1 MSAPRDRWLDR
12 EAGPIVRPY
21 AVTKGRTMPA
31 PDSYIGLIDTVI
43 AQPYAQLTDGARLN
57 PEHRRLLGLC
67 RYPVMLVDLASD
79 ANLPIG
85 VVRVLLS
92 DLAQWGPVRVIQ
104 SPRGHVMDERLVR
117 DVLDG
122 LLPCGLATSRR

>member
-21 AVTKGRTMPA
+21 AVTKGRTAPA
-31 PDSYIGLIDTVI
+31 SGSYIGLIDVVTAI
-43 AQPYAQLTDGARLN
+43 ANPRL
-57 PEHRRLLGLC
+57 PADTHDTRDTWLSREHRRLLSHC
-67 RYPVMLVDLASD
+67 RQPISVVDLASD
-79 ANLPIG
+79 TDLPVG

-92 DLAQWGPVRVIQ
+92 DLSQYGALRVVAPPVGRAT
-104 SPRGHVMDERLVR
+104 SDHLLR

-122 LLPCGLATSRR
+122 LQAL